1 MPWKETTMINERT
14 KFALLS
20 LQPGVN
26 FCALCQQYGISRKTG
41 YKWKARFLTD
51 GITGL
56 VDQSRRPIN
65 SPQKTDEGTLC
76 EIVRLHEAH
85 LTWGPTKIR
94 ELYARSY
101 GSAPSESSFKRIFDR
116 CGWVK
121 KRKRKRSRDA
131 GRIHSGYR
139 AEEPNDVWSVD
150 FKGWWYTND
159 GDRCEPLTI
168 RDEFSRYILEV
179 RVLNDAT
186 TESVKRAFEGVFKL
200 HGLPKCI
207 RSDNGS
213 PFAARS
219 AVMGL
224 SRLSAWW
231 MVLGINLERGRPGK
245 PQDNGAHERM
255 HRDIRDEL
263 ECHAEDD
270 IQKQQA
276 AFDIWRNTF
285 NQERPHEALSMKTP
299 AEVYSNS
306 PRTYEGT
313 PADIHYEGMQSRRV
327 QTTGMIG
334 FNGSQ
339 IMISRALSGWSVG
352 LKASGDDT
360 FDVYFAGLRLG
371 KIDSITSSFSEVACL
386 GRPEESKSETSFCQM
401 KRKGGQ
407 G

>member
-1 MPWKETTMINERT
+1 MINERT

-26 FCALCQQYGISRKTG
+26 FSALCEQYGISRKIG
-41 YKWKARFLTD
+41 YKWRNRFLTD
-51 GITGL
+51 GISGL
-56 VDQSRRPIN
+56 VDQSRRPFN
-65 SPQKTDEGTLC
+65 SPQKIDEGILC

-85 LTWGPTKIR
+85 LTWGPIKIR

-101 GSAPSESSFKRIFDR
+101 GSAPSESSFKRIFDK

-121 KRKRKRSRDA
+121 KRKRKRSRDT

-159 GDRCEPLTI
+159 GERCEPLTI
-168 RDEFSRYILEV
+168 RDEFSRYILEI
-179 RVLNDAT
+179 RVLKDAT
-186 TESVKRAFEGVFKL
+186 TGSVRRAFEAVFKL

-276 AFDIWRNTF
+276 AFDIWRNSF
-285 NQERPHEALSMKTP
+285 NQERPHESLSMKTP
-299 AEVYSNS
+299 AEVYRNS
-306 PRTYEGT
+306 PRIYEGT
-313 PADIHYEGMQSRRV
+313 AADVHYEGMQSRRV
-327 QTTGMIG
+327 QTTGMIRL
-334 FNGSQ
+334 NGGQ

-352 LKASGDDT
+352 LKASGDGN
-360 FDVYFAGLRLG
+360 FDLYFAGLRLG
-371 KIDSITSSFSEVACL
+371 EIDSIRSSFSSVNCL
-386 GRPEESKSETSFCQM
+386 GKPEGSKSKDRYREMQ
-401 KRKGGQ
+401 RKGGRSR
-407 G
+407 